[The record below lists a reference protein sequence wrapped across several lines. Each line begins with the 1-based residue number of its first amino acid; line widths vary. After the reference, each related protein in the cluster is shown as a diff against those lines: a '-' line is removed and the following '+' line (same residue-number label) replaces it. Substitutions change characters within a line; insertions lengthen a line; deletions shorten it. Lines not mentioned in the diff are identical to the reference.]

1 MTELPAPPAPP
12 RSRLTRLE
20 IRNFKRFESVE
31 IELDSPVVFVG
42 PNNSGKTSALQA
54 LALWRL
60 GVRRWVENGPDSNA
74 PEPRL
79 GATVGR
85 RDLLAAPVPSAD
97 ALWRDLR
104 VRETRGANSDERSTS
119 IPIEIVVSGDAGNG
133 VWTCGL
139 AFDYANEESF
149 YCRPVHSSEDAADP
163 PLPKEAAAVRLAF
176 LPPMSGLI
184 PNETLLGAAA
194 VNVRIGEGRTAEV
207 LRNQCFR
214 LHDERPEQWDR
225 VTEKIARVFG
235 TELAPPRYDGER
247 GEIELAYRER
257 GTRFDISASGR
268 GCQQTLL
275 LLSFLSL
282 NPGSVLLLDE
292 PDAHLESLRQRQVYD
307 LLSDAASETGSQL
320 IAVTRSEV
328 LLDEA
333 AGRDTVIS
341 FAGRPHRI
349 GRSPTG
355 IRRAL
360 REIEFRDYA
369 LAEQVGWMLYI
380 EGPTDL
386 AILRAFAERL
396 GHTRARQALEAPFA
410 RHVGNFPKAARR
422 HFHGIRAALPTVRGV
437 ALFDRLKESPRADEG
452 LRILVWQRREIENYF
467 CSEAGLLAFAAAQQN
482 ADTPDPF
489 APRRVETMRQTI
501 EKVRA
506 GLQVLNLPPLW
517 SHDAKAST
525 DVLEPILSN
534 YYAALGQYNEMPKR
548 NLHRLV
554 QHLPEEEIPGE
565 VREKL
570 DAIAETYLATEGA
583 G

>member
-1 MTELPAPPAPP
+1 MTDPQAPPAPP
-12 RSRLTRLE
+12 RSQLTRLE

-31 IELDSPVVFVG
+31 IELGSPVVFVG

-60 GVRRWVENGPDSNA
+60 GVRRWLENGPDSNA
-74 PEPRL
+74 SEPRL

-85 RDLLAAPVPSAD
+85 RDLLAAPVPAAD

-104 VRETRGANSDERSTS
+104 VREKSSGNSDERSTS

-149 YCRPVHSSEDAADP
+149 YCRPIHPSEDAADP
-163 PLPKEAAAVRLAF
+163 SLPKEAASVRLAF
-176 LPPMSGLI
+176 LPPMSGLV
-184 PNETLLGAAA
+184 PNETLLGPAA

-214 LHDERPEQWDR
+214 LHDERPEQWNR
-225 VTEKIARVFG
+225 VTARIARVFG
-235 TELAPPRYDGER
+235 AELAPPRYDGER
-247 GEIELAYRER
+247 GEIDLAYRE
-257 GTRFDISASGR
+257 GGIQFDISASGR

-275 LLSFLSL
+275 LLAFLSL
-282 NPGSVLLLDE
+282 NPGSVLLIDE

-320 IAVTRSEV
+320 IAVTHSEI
-328 LLDEA
+328 LLNEA
-333 AGRDTVIS
+333 AERDTVIS
-341 FAGRPHRI
+341 FVGRPHRI

-369 LAEQVGWMLYI
+369 LAEQVGWMLYL
-380 EGPTDL
+380 EGSTDL
-386 AILRAFAERL
+386 AILRAFAERI
-396 GHTRARQALEAPFA
+396 GHARARRALEAPFV
-410 RHVGNFPKAARR
+410 RHVGNHPKAARR
-422 HFHGIRAALPTVRGV
+422 HFHGIRAALPAVRGV
-437 ALFDRLKESPRADEG
+437 ALFDRLKESPPADDG

-467 CSEAGLLAFAAAQQN
+467 CTDTCLLAFAGAPPRAH
-482 ADTPDPF
+482 AHDTS
-489 APRRVETMRQTI
+489 APQRVETMRQAI
-501 EKVRA
+501 EKIRA
-506 GLQVLNLPPLW
+506 GLQLFERPPPW

-525 DVLEPILSN
+525 DVLEPILAN
-534 YYAALGQYNEMPKR
+534 YFAALGQYNEMPKR
-548 NLHRLV
+548 SLHRLV
-554 QHLPEEEIPGE
+554 QHLPEEEIPDE

-570 DAIAETYLATEGA
+570 DAIAETHRLAESA